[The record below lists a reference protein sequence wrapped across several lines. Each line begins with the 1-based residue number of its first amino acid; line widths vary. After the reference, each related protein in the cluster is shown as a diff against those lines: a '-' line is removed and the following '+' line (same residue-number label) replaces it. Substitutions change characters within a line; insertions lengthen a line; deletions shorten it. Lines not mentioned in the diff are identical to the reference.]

1 MSSMFTTHQLFKH
14 PFTSSQWH
22 LPIRNDIYQFAMT
35 FTNSQRNDIP
45 NVQIDTT
52 IQFACEKSTNA

>member
-1 MSSMFTTHQLFKH
+1 
-14 PFTSSQWH
+14 
-22 LPIRNDIYQFAMT
+22 MT